1 MASAQPA
8 SAFPCL
14 SLQLAC
20 LLLGAWLAFDA
31 HGGQAVAPPAR
42 VEARVPT
49 AATDDWG
56 RQPDSLMSA
65 VPPRTLEASVG
76 ARGSGSASS
85 RLWIAD
91 TDFRL
96 HDDIGFFIQ
105 RMLIRMEP
113 TRPGA
118 PLSLDDPTA
127 MVARIQAGEIF
138 VSDATLATLLNQDLA
153 ASRAAVRNL
162 SMNTRKDGQEVR
174 GELLRKGR
182 WRPLRM
188 LTEIELSGPLEVTLV
203 P

>member
-31 HGGQAVAPPAR
+31 HGGGQAVAPPAR

-138 VSDATLATLLNQDLA
+138 VSDATLATLLNQT
-153 ASRAAVRNL
+153 S
-162 SMNTRKDGQEVR
+162 
-174 GELLRKGR
+174 LRPA
-182 WRPLRM
+182 RPCA
-188 LTEIELSGPLEVTLV
+188 TSV
-203 P
+203 